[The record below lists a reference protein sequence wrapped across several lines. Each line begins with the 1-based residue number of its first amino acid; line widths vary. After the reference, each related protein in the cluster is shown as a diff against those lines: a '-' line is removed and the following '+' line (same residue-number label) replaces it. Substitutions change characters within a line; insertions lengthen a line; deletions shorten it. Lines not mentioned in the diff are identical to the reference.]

1 MKPRTREWISKAEG
15 DWRMA
20 QREMGAPDPV
30 WDGICSLAHQ
40 CAEKYAKAYLEE
52 QGIVFPKTHD
62 LVHLIG
68 LSGELL
74 SELQPLREALA
85 HLSAFG
91 LAARYPGVEADRQ
104 AAEEA
109 LTIVEEVRAMVR
121 RKLGFP

>member
-1 MKPRTREWISKAEG
+1 MKQRTREWISKAEG
-15 DWRMA
+15 DWTMA
-20 QREMGAPDPV
+20 QRERGATGPV

-40 CAEKYAKAYLEE
+40 CAEKFLKAYLEE
-52 QGIVFPKTHD
+52 QKIAFPKTHD
-62 LVHLIG
+62 LVFLMD

-74 SELQPLREALA
+74 SQLQPLRQSLA

-109 LTIVEEVRAMVR
+109 LTIAGEVRAAVR
-121 RKLGFP
+121 RKMGLS